1 MNARDWFTIPNILSY
16 FRLILIP
23 FFVIAYMS
31 AESQSEFV
39 YATGVLILSGLTD
52 AVDGFIARRFNQGTK
67 IGQLLDPVA
76 DKLTQ
81 VAVVAVLML
90 RWPAFI
96 FLFILFLVKETYMF
110 VENIRL
116 YKKQK
121 TLDGS
126 IWPGKIATIVFYFTM
141 FIAVFFPTLSEGIVI
156 LLVGVASIFQISA
169 FYHYSKLFRHLQVKE
184 VK

>member
-1 MNARDWFTIPNILSY
+1 MNAKDWFTIPNILSY

-23 FFVIAYMS
+23 YFVIAYMS
-31 AESQSEFV
+31 AESHGEYV
-39 YATGVLILSGLTD
+39 YATGILVLSGLTD

-81 VAVVAVLML
+81 VAVVAVLMFK
-90 RWPAFI
+90 WPVFL

-141 FIAVFFPTLSEGIVI
+141 FIAVFFPTLTEGTVV

-169 FYHYSKLFRHLQVKE
+169 FYHYSKLFRDMHSNEL
-184 VK
+184 

>member
-1 MNARDWFTIPNILSY
+1 MNAKDWFTIPNILSY

-23 FFVIAYMS
+23 YFVIAYMS
-31 AESQSEFV
+31 AESQGEYV
-39 YATGVLILSGLTD
+39 YATGILVLSGLTD

-90 RWPAFI
+90 KWPVFL

-141 FIAVFFPTLSEGIVI
+141 FIAVFFPTLTEGTVV

-169 FYHYSKLFRHLQVKE
+169 LYHYSKLFRDMHSNE
-184 VK
+184 V

>member
-1 MNARDWFTIPNILSY
+1 
-16 FRLILIP
+16 
-23 FFVIAYMS
+23 MS
-31 AESQSEFV
+31 AESQGEYV
-39 YATGVLILSGLTD
+39 YATGILVLSGLTD

-90 RWPAFI
+90 KWPVFL

-141 FIAVFFPTLSEGIVI
+141 FIAVFFPTLTEGTVV

-169 FYHYSKLFRHLQVKE
+169 LYHYSKLFRDMHSNE
-184 VK
+184 V

>member
-1 MNARDWFTIPNILSY
+1 MNAKDWFTIPNILSY

-23 FFVIAYMS
+23 YFVIAYMS
-31 AESQSEFV
+31 AESQGEYV
-39 YATGVLILSGLTD
+39 YATGILVLSGLTD

-90 RWPAFI
+90 KWPVFL

-141 FIAVFFPTLSEGIVI
+141 FIAVFFPTLTEGTVV
-156 LLVGVASIFQISA
+156 LLVGVASIFQVSA
-169 FYHYSKLFRHLQVKE
+169 FYHYSKLFRDMHSNE
-184 VK
+184 V